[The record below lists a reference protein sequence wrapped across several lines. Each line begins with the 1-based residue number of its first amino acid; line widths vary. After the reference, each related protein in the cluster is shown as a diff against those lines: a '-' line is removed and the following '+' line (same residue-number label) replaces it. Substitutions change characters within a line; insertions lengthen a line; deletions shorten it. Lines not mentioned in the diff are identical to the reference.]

1 MKGHVQSPVELAVR
15 DELTWVV
22 QSRPGRPGES
32 GVSMRTESKRK
43 TVGAW
48 WVTGWESRRMLKE
61 LESASRGLEWPHLS
75 STLKVWRPAQNW
87 EVSEY
92 VAGWGRRSYHTPQRC
107 RLRLSLLLR

>member
-1 MKGHVQSPVELAVR
+1 MKGHAQSPVELAVR
-15 DELTWVV
+15 DELAWAV
-22 QSRPGRPGES
+22 QSRPGRPRES
-32 GVSMRTESKRK
+32 GASMRTESKRK

-87 EVSEY
+87 GSLRVCGRLGQDFLSHPAEVQ
-92 VAGWGRRSYHTPQRC
+92 A
-107 RLRLSLLLR
+107 